1 MDTYMFMPGILGHLV
16 AQPYS
21 HALGSQRRGN
31 RVDANTI
38 KVVGLLKGS
47 EYICA
52 YNSLDSF
59 PWEYKASRT
68 LFMIFLLCNRG
79 RVPSGPVNS

>member
-1 MDTYMFMPGILGHLV
+1 MFMPGILGCLI

-21 HALGSQRRGN
+21 HALGSQHRSR
-31 RVDANTI
+31 RVDANTA

-52 YNSLDSF
+52 CNGLDSF
-59 PWEYKASRT
+59 PWEYKAFRT
-68 LFMIFLLCNRG
+68 LFMILLLCNRG
-79 RVPSGPVNS
+79 RVCSGPVNS